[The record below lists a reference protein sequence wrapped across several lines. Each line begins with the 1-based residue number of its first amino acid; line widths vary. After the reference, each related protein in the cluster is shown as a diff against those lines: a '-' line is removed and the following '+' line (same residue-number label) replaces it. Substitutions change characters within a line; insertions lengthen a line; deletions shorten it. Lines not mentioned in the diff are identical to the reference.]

1 MTDDYDKTPPEDHT
15 HRIVRA
21 EDVSTLRAVTQLGRM
36 FNVWLAVLSAIIVG
50 AFAFGFRYANLPS
63 KNEIVEQAAFDAH
76 VVYEQKRWDTL
87 NPQLVNL
94 SSAISELSTQTALL
108 KQRIDDQSKATSR

>member
-1 MTDDYDKTPPEDHT
+1 MIDDKTPPEDHA

-36 FNVWLAVLSAIIVG
+36 FNVWLAVISAVIVG
-50 AFAFGFRYANLPS
+50 AFVFGFRYANLPT

-76 VVYEQKRWDTL
+76 VSYEQKRWDTL

-94 SSAISELSTQTALL
+94 STAINELSTQTALL
-108 KQRIDDQSKATSR
+108 KQRLDDAKGSTK